1 MWLSVDRIM
10 RFCSHSSLLISAFIN
25 AASLTVIVSQ
35 LPGFFGIPTIRA
47 SPPNCLL
54 RLIDFFEDIPEIR
67 TLDTLLGCLCV
78 LFILTIKFSGDHLSE
93 KWKDDYTVIEEE
105 AEETE
110 HQSLLRKLKRR
121 PPKRV
126 LKSIMHWI
134 TLARNLIIVIL
145 CAIVAY
151 ALRHSHP
158 FRLTKHLKPG
168 LPSFSPPQFSMNQ
181 TETYEGRTLRF
192 VRSFGEIFQ
201 DLSPGWILMPFL
213 AALGAVS
220 IPKAIS
226 TSTQNPVPRRLLGN
240 KIPVKNFD
248 PSQEILTL
256 GLANLF
262 GAFFKSFPVAI
273 SFSRSVIAHTSGVK
287 TQFNNIITGII
298 VLLALMPV
306 VSPAFHYIPITT
318 LSSVI
323 ICAVILIIKP
333 KDVVI
338 AYRTNFV
345 DFLLYL
351 ITFILTLTAG
361 LAAGVLVGLILNLII
376 LLTKITRPYV
386 ETKFARTPTEEG
398 EQQFGFPYAIIK
410 PSQSIHFPAIDYF
423 SSR

>member
-1 MWLSVDRIM
+1 
-10 RFCSHSSLLISAFIN
+10 
-25 AASLTVIVSQ
+25 
-35 LPGFFGIPTIRA
+35 
-47 SPPNCLL
+47 
-54 RLIDFFEDIPEIR
+54 
-67 TLDTLLGCLCV
+67 
-78 LFILTIKFSGDHLSE
+78 
-93 KWKDDYTVIEEE
+93 
-105 AEETE
+105 
-110 HQSLLRKLKRR
+110 
-121 PPKRV
+121 
-126 LKSIMHWI
+126 
-134 TLARNLIIVIL
+134 
-145 CAIVAY
+145 
-151 ALRHSHP
+151 
-158 FRLTKHLKPG
+158 
-168 LPSFSPPQFSMNQ
+168 MNQ

-423 SSR
+423 SSRIVDSFPDLSELESIYVPTEEEEKRSDTKLVVVIDGEHLFQYDSTFIVSLRIFVLTLKNRGIKVVFHRFRKPIRKPLQEHFSSFGLMFNHSKTEDEMFAAINAAFGFPLPLKGRHSSFTQTNV